1 MGNIIMISQLIFA
14 LAILITF
21 HEWGHF
27 QTARWFGIKVEK
39 FYLFFDAWGKKL
51 FKFKKGDTEYGIGW
65 LPLGGYVKISG
76 MIDESMDKEFLNKD
90 PEPWEFRSKPAWQ
103 RLIVMIGGVTV
114 NVILGIALFTIIALT
129 WGVSYLPIENLK
141 NGIVT
146 YEYGEE
152 CGFQNGDHIVAVNG
166 QEVARWSDVINTDLI
181 LGDEIVY
188 TVEREGVSLDLTMPE
203 DFANRLVE
211 KRGEGIKNFISF
223 RSRAII
229 GDNSKAEEIEDFE
242 SKAAEIGVENGDEI
256 LKVAGK
262 EAKYYDQF
270 VGLLKENSG
279 NDIELVVNR
288 NGAEVALNAAVSEK
302 GKIGVIMAP
311 DPFLKWEREF
321 FSFGGSFSYGVETAF
336 GSVTETIKAFGK
348 IFSGK
353 LDPTES
359 LSGPFQ
365 IATIFGTTWIWEQF
379 WTLTARLSMILAFMN
394 ILPIPALDGGHV
406 FFLLIEM
413 VRGKPLSDK
422 ALERAQLVGF
432 VILVVLMVFIFG
444 NDIYQLF
451 IR

>member
-1 MGNIIMISQLIFA
+1 MISQLILA

-27 QTARWFGIKVEK
+27 QTARWFGIRVEK

-114 NVILGIALFTIIALT
+114 NVILGVFLFTTIALT
-129 WGVSYLPIENLK
+129 WGVSYLPIESVK

-152 CGFQNGDHIVAVNG
+152 CGFENGDHIVAVNG
-166 QEVARWSDVINTDLI
+166 IEVARWSDVINTDLI

-188 TVEREGVSLDLTMPE
+188 TVERDGETVDIKMPG

-211 KRGEGIKNFISF
+211 KRGEGIKNFISY

-229 GDNSKAEEIEDFE
+229 GDNSKADEIEDFE
-242 SKAAEIGVENGDEI
+242 SNAAEIGIEEGDEI

-262 EAKYYDQF
+262 EAVYYDQF
-270 VGLLKENSG
+270 VKLLNDNSG
-279 NDIELVVNR
+279 KEIELVVNR
-288 NGAEVALNAAVSEK
+288 NGIETALTASVNEK
-302 GKIGVIMAP
+302 GKIGVIMGA
-311 DPFLKWEREF
+311 DPYLKWEREF
-321 FSFGGSFSYGVETAF
+321 FSFGGSLSYGASTAF
-336 GSVTETIKAFGK
+336 ASITETVKAFGK
-348 IFSGK
+348 IFKGE

-359 LSGPFQ
+359 LSGPIQ

-432 VILVVLMVFIFG
+432 VILVALMVFIFG
-444 NDIYQLF
+444 NDIYQMF